1 MTLSHLSKMGL
12 LREGLMLLRRQE
24 GLNLVKKLPREGLR
38 LLRRQEALN
47 LVKRLPSLKIRQG
60 LPHHLFLSVNVI
72 TSTNTTVEI
81 HSKQIPF
88 WKALKLLQHQNGIQ
102 NKAYWWLK
110 KHKNRSIFIN
120 DSKNTL
126 RLRTLLRYVQTEL
139 YNLIVSLHEMNTNWQ
154 FLAVDISIFQ
164 CVFAAERRK
173 HDGCCSEL
181 KIDYI

>member
-1 MTLSHLSKMGL
+1 MMLSHLSKKGL

-38 LLRRQEALN
+38 LLRRQEGLN
-47 LVKRLPSLKIRQG
+47 LVKRLPSLKTRQD

-81 HSKQIPF
+81 HSTQIPF
-88 WKALKLLQHQNGIQ
+88 WKALKLLQHQNGIR

-110 KHKNRSIFIN
+110 KHKNHSIFIN

-139 YNLIVSLHEMNTNWQ
+139 YKASLTW
-154 FLAVDISIFQ
+154 
-164 CVFAAERRK
+164 
-173 HDGCCSEL
+173 
-181 KIDYI
+181 